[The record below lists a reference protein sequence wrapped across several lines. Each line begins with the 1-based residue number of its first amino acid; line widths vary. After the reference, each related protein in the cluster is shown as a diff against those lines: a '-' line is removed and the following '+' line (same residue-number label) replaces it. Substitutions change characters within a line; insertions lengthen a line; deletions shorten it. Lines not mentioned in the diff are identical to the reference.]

1 MKKNIGNIDKA
12 IRLILAIVFV
22 ILYFTHMVSGTIGI
36 FLLVFAAVFAL
47 TSLIGFCPLYP
58 LLGINTCAAEK
69 E

>member
-1 MKKNIGNIDKA
+1 MKKNMGNIDKA